1 MSVNG
6 SVTVPGDV
14 LRGRATEGAASIRR
28 EPQTNRQETMQVR
41 TLIFTA
47 LLSASA
53 IAPAFAQGAQPTL
66 LKQTNDWSAFV
77 HGAGG
82 GKVCF
87 ALTVPKTKTP
97 PNLNHGDVFFFISN
111 RPGEGVK
118 NEPSILVG
126 YPFQENS
133 RVTVDIDGQKFT
145 LFTKGEGAW
154 VENAAEEAT
163 LLAAMRKGKGMS
175 VTGTSGR
182 GNPTSYTFSLSGVT
196 ASISEVDKACN

>member
-1 MSVNG
+1 
-6 SVTVPGDV
+6 
-14 LRGRATEGAASIRR
+14 
-28 EPQTNRQETMQVR
+28 MQVR
-41 TLIFTA
+41 TLIITA
-47 LLSASA
+47 LLGASA
-53 IAPAFAQGAQPTL
+53 VGPAFAQGAQPTL
-66 LKQTNDWSAFV
+66 IKQNSDWSSFS
-77 HGAGG
+77 HGSGP

-87 ALTVPKTKTP
+87 ALTVPKQKSP
-97 PNLNHGDVFFFISN
+97 ANLNHGDVFFFISN

-133 RVTVDIDGQKFT
+133 KVTVDIDGQKFV

-154 VENAAEEAT
+154 VENAGEEGA
-163 LLAAMRKGKGMS
+163 LIAAMRKGKGMS

-196 ASISEVDKACN
+196 ATIADVDKACP